1 MLVRRTPIVDPAISP
16 DKMQNQTR
24 KLMDET
30 VKLSDLTHRLFWL
43 TIVLGVFALFR
54 YVNMILDFY
63 DHS

>member
-1 MLVRRTPIVDPAISP
+1 ML
-16 DKMQNQTR
+16 NETR
-24 KLMDET
+24 KLVDET

-43 TIVLGVFALFR
+43 TIVLGIFALLR

>member
-1 MLVRRTPIVDPAISP
+1 MFVRRTPNVDPAISP
-16 DKMQNQTR
+16 DKVLNQTR

-43 TIVLGVFALFR
+43 TIVLGIFALVR
-54 YVNMILDFY
+54 YVNMILEFY